1 MIGFDKAGKKFGT
14 LDAVKEFSMTIKD
27 EEILGLLG
35 PNGAGKTTLMLM
47 MGTVYRPTS
56 GKISVNGLDVV
67 QHPNDVRRMIGIAF
81 QDPRV
86 DGILGAFDVLNW
98 HLKMTTN
105 LDKVE
110 REDRVEKVL
119 KAVDLWEARNKR
131 TWLMSGGMRKKV
143 EDCKVLA
150 QRPKIAVFD
159 EPTAFLDVP
168 SRLLMWKMI
177 RELRDEGSTVIVAT
191 NMMDEAERLSDRVAI
206 VNLGRLVAIDTP
218 EQLKSKTKGGEVLE
232 LTLGDGQECPTDL
245 LTQFS
250 EVQDVSQENNKVTV
264 YLSGGRLLLP
274 KIVET
279 LTNRGIKIDSVQR
292 GHLGRCLPQLYWSQ
306 TRMSYRFPV
315 RLQGCSFR
323 SPRGTSRL
331 SFEPHG

>member
-1 MIGFDKAGKKFGT
+1 LIGFDKAGKRFGT

-56 GKISVNGLDVV
+56 GRISVNGLDVV
-67 QHPNDVRRMIGIAF
+67 QHPNDVRKMIGIAF

-105 LDKVE
+105 LDKAD
-110 REDRVEKVL
+110 RESRVEKVL

-218 EQLKSKTKGGEVLE
+218 EQLKGKTKGGEVLE
-232 LTLGDGQECPTDL
+232 LTVGNGQEFPREC

-279 LTNRGIKIDSVQR
+279 LTNRGVKIDSVHLKEVTLEDVFLNYT
-292 GHLGRCLPQLYWSQ
+292 GH
-306 TRMSYRFPV
+306 
-315 RLQGCSFR
+315 RLK
-323 SPRGTSRL
+323 
-331 SFEPHG
+331 

>member
-1 MIGFDKAGKKFGT
+1 MIGFDRAGKRFGT
-14 LDAVKEFSMTIKD
+14 LDAVKEFSMTIQD

-67 QHPNDVRRMIGIAF
+67 QLPNDVRKIIGIAF

-105 LDKVE
+105 FNKVE

-119 KAVDLWEARNKR
+119 RAVDLWDARNKR

-206 VNLGRLVAIDTP
+206 VNLGKLVAIDTP
-218 EQLKSKTKGGEVLE
+218 EQLKGKTKGGEVLE
-232 LTLGDGQECPTDL
+232 LTVGNGQEFPREC

-279 LTNRGIKIDSVQR
+279 LTNRGVKIDSVHLKEVTLEDVFLNYT
-292 GHLGRCLPQLYWSQ
+292 GH
-306 TRMSYRFPV
+306 
-315 RLQGCSFR
+315 RL
-323 SPRGTSRL
+323 
-331 SFEPHG
+331 E

>member
-1 MIGFDKAGKKFGT
+1 LIGFDRAGKRFGT
-14 LDAVKEFSMTIKD
+14 LDAVKEFSMTIQD

-67 QHPNDVRRMIGIAF
+67 QHPNDVRKIIGIAF

-119 KAVDLWEARNKR
+119 RAVDLWDARNKR

-206 VNLGRLVAIDTP
+206 VNLGKLVAIDTP
-218 EQLKSKTKGGEVLE
+218 EQLKGKTKGGEVLE
-232 LTLGDGQECPTDL
+232 LTVGNGQEFPREC

-250 EVQDVSQENNKVTV
+250 EVQEVNQENNKVTV

-279 LTNRGIKIDSVQR
+279 LTNRGVKIDSVHLKEVTLEDVFLNYT
-292 GHLGRCLPQLYWSQ
+292 GH
-306 TRMSYRFPV
+306 
-315 RLQGCSFR
+315 RL
-323 SPRGTSRL
+323 
-331 SFEPHG
+331 E

>member
-1 MIGFDKAGKKFGT
+1 MFQGNTALIGFDKAGKRFGT
-14 LDAVKEFSMTIKD
+14 LDAVKEFSMTIQD

-67 QHPNDVRRMIGIAF
+67 QHPNDVRKMIGIAF

-119 KAVDLWEARNKR
+119 RAVDLWDARNKR

-206 VNLGRLVAIDTP
+206 VNLGKLVAIDTP

-232 LTLGDGQECPTDL
+232 LTVGNGQEFPREC

-250 EVQDVSQENNKVTV
+250 EVQDVKQENNKVTV

-279 LTNRGIKIDSVQR
+279 LTNRGVKIDSVHLKEVTLEDVFLNYT
-292 GHLGRCLPQLYWSQ
+292 GH
-306 TRMSYRFPV
+306 
-315 RLQGCSFR
+315 RL
-323 SPRGTSRL
+323 
-331 SFEPHG
+331 E

>member
-1 MIGFDKAGKKFGT
+1 MIGFDGAGKRFGT
-14 LDAVKEFSMTIKD
+14 LDAVKEFSMTIQD

-56 GKISVNGLDVV
+56 GNISVNGLDVV
-67 QHPNDVRRMIGIAF
+67 QHPNDVRKMIGIAF

-119 KAVDLWEARNKR
+119 RAVDLWDARNKR

-218 EQLKSKTKGGEVLE
+218 EQLKGKTKGGEVLE
-232 LTLGDGQECPTDL
+232 LTVGNGQEFPREC

-250 EVQDVSQENNKVTV
+250 EVRDVSQEDNKVTV

-279 LTNRGIKIDSVQR
+279 LTNRGVKIDSVHLKEVTLEDVFLNYT
-292 GHLGRCLPQLYWSQ
+292 GH
-306 TRMSYRFPV
+306 
-315 RLQGCSFR
+315 RL
-323 SPRGTSRL
+323 
-331 SFEPHG
+331 E

>member
-1 MIGFDKAGKKFGT
+1 VFHGNTGLIGFDKAGKRFGT
-14 LDAVKEFSMTIKD
+14 LDAVKEFSMTIQD

-67 QHPNDVRRMIGIAF
+67 QHPNDVRKMIGIAF

-105 LDKVE
+105 LDKAE

-119 KAVDLWEARNKR
+119 RAVDLWEARNKR

-206 VNLGRLVAIDTP
+206 VNLGKLVAIDTP
-218 EQLKSKTKGGEVLE
+218 EQLKGKTKGGEVLE
-232 LTLGDGQECPTDL
+232 LTVGNGQEFPREC

-250 EVQDVSQENNKVTV
+250 EVQDVKQENGKVTV

-279 LTNRGIKIDSVQR
+279 LTNRGVKIDSVHLKEVTLEDVFLNYT
-292 GHLGRCLPQLYWSQ
+292 GH
-306 TRMSYRFPV
+306 
-315 RLQGCSFR
+315 RL
-323 SPRGTSRL
+323 
-331 SFEPHG
+331 E

>member
-1 MIGFDKAGKKFGT
+1 MIGFDKAGKRFGT
-14 LDAVKEFSMTIKD
+14 LDAVKEFSMTIQD

-56 GKISVNGLDVV
+56 GNISVNGLDVV
-67 QHPNDVRRMIGIAF
+67 QHPNDVRKMIGIAF

-98 HLKMTTN
+98 HLKMTTT
-105 LDKVE
+105 LDKAE
-110 REDRVEKVL
+110 REARVEKVL
-119 KAVDLWEARNKR
+119 RAVELWDARNKR

-206 VNLGRLVAIDTP
+206 VNLGQLVAIDSP

-232 LTLGDGQECPTDL
+232 LTLDDGQECPTDL

-250 EVQDVSQENNKVTV
+250 EVQDVNQKNNKVTV

-279 LTNRGIKIDSVQR
+279 LTNRGLKIDSVHLKEVTLEDVFLNYT
-292 GHLGRCLPQLYWSQ
+292 GH
-306 TRMSYRFPV
+306 
-315 RLQGCSFR
+315 RL
-323 SPRGTSRL
+323 
-331 SFEPHG
+331 E

>member
-1 MIGFDKAGKKFGT
+1 LIGFDKAGKRFGT
-14 LDAVKEFSMTIKD
+14 LDAVKEFSMTIRD

-67 QHPNDVRRMIGIAF
+67 QHPNDVRKMIGIAF

-119 KAVDLWEARNKR
+119 RAVDLWDARNKR

-206 VNLGRLVAIDTP
+206 VNLGKLVAIDTP

-232 LTLGDGQECPTDL
+232 LTLGDGQECPADL

-279 LTNRGIKIDSVQR
+279 LTNRGVKIDSVHLKEVTLEDVFLNYT
-292 GHLGRCLPQLYWSQ
+292 GHKL
-306 TRMSYRFPV
+306 
-315 RLQGCSFR
+315 
-323 SPRGTSRL
+323 
-331 SFEPHG
+331 E

>member
-1 MIGFDKAGKKFGT
+1 MFQGNTALIGFDKAGKRFGT
-14 LDAVKEFSMTIKD
+14 LDAVKEFSMTIQD

-67 QHPNDVRRMIGIAF
+67 QHPNDVRKMIGIAF

-105 LDKVE
+105 LDKGE

-119 KAVDLWEARNKR
+119 RAVDLWEAKNKR

-206 VNLGRLVAIDTP
+206 VNLGKLVAIDTP
-218 EQLKSKTKGGEVLE
+218 EQLKGKTKGGEVLE
-232 LTLGDGQECPTDL
+232 LTVGNGQEFPREC

-250 EVQDVSQENNKVTV
+250 EVQDVKQENNKVTV

-279 LTNRGIKIDSVQR
+279 LTNRGVKIDSVHLKEVTLEDVFLNYT
-292 GHLGRCLPQLYWSQ
+292 GH
-306 TRMSYRFPV
+306 
-315 RLQGCSFR
+315 RL
-323 SPRGTSRL
+323 
-331 SFEPHG
+331 E

>member
-1 MIGFDKAGKKFGT
+1 LIGFDGAGKRFGT
-14 LDAVKEFSMTIKD
+14 LDAVKEFSMTIQY

-67 QHPNDVRRMIGIAF
+67 QHPNDVRKMIGIAF

-119 KAVDLWEARNKR
+119 RAVDLWDARNKR

-218 EQLKSKTKGGEVLE
+218 EQLKGKTKGGEVLE
-232 LTLGDGQECPTDL
+232 LTVGNGQEFPREC

-250 EVQDVSQENNKVTV
+250 EVQDVKQENNKVTV

-279 LTNRGIKIDSVQR
+279 LTNRGVKIDSVHLKEVTLEDVFLNYT
-292 GHLGRCLPQLYWSQ
+292 GH
-306 TRMSYRFPV
+306 
-315 RLQGCSFR
+315 RL
-323 SPRGTSRL
+323 
-331 SFEPHG
+331 E

>member
-1 MIGFDKAGKKFGT
+1 MIGFDKAGKRFGT
-14 LDAVKEFSMTIKD
+14 LDAVKEFSMTIQD

-56 GKISVNGLDVV
+56 GEISVNGLDVV
-67 QHPNDVRRMIGIAF
+67 QHPNDVRKMIGIAF

-119 KAVDLWEARNKR
+119 RAVDLWDARNKR

-206 VNLGRLVAIDTP
+206 VNLGKLVAIDAP
-218 EQLKSKTKGGEVLE
+218 EQLKGKTKGGEVLE
-232 LTLGDGQECPTDL
+232 LTVGNGQEFPREC

-250 EVQDVSQENNKVTV
+250 EVQEVNQENNKVTV

-279 LTNRGIKIDSVQR
+279 LTNRGVKIDSVHLKEVTLEDVFLNYT
-292 GHLGRCLPQLYWSQ
+292 GH
-306 TRMSYRFPV
+306 
-315 RLQGCSFR
+315 RL
-323 SPRGTSRL
+323 
-331 SFEPHG
+331 E

>member
-1 MIGFDKAGKKFGT
+1 MIGFDNAGKRFGT
-14 LDAVKEFSMTIKD
+14 LDAVKEFSMTIRD

-67 QHPNDVRRMIGIAF
+67 HYPNDVRKMIGIAF

-110 REDRVEKVL
+110 REDRVKKVL
-119 KAVDLWEARNKR
+119 RAVDLWDARNKR

-232 LTLGDGQECPTDL
+232 LTLGDGQECPADL

-279 LTNRGIKIDSVQR
+279 LTNRGVKIDSVHLKEVTLEDVFLNYT
-292 GHLGRCLPQLYWSQ
+292 GHKL
-306 TRMSYRFPV
+306 
-315 RLQGCSFR
+315 
-323 SPRGTSRL
+323 
-331 SFEPHG
+331 E

>member
-1 MIGFDKAGKKFGT
+1 MIGFDKAGKRFGT
-14 LDAVKEFSMTIKD
+14 LDAVKEFSMTIQDK
-27 EEILGLLG
+27 EILGLLG

-67 QHPNDVRRMIGIAF
+67 QHPNDVRKMIGIAF

-119 KAVDLWEARNKR
+119 RAVDLWDARNKR

-177 RELRDEGSTVIVAT
+177 RALRDEGSTVIVAT

-206 VNLGRLVAIDTP
+206 VNLGKLVAIDAP
-218 EQLKSKTKGGEVLE
+218 EQLKGKTKGGEVLE
-232 LTLGDGQECPTDL
+232 LTVGNGQEFPREC

-250 EVQDVSQENNKVTV
+250 EVQEVNQENNKVTV

-279 LTNRGIKIDSVQR
+279 LTNRGVKIDSVHLKEVTLEDVFLNYT
-292 GHLGRCLPQLYWSQ
+292 GH
-306 TRMSYRFPV
+306 
-315 RLQGCSFR
+315 RL
-323 SPRGTSRL
+323 
-331 SFEPHG
+331 E

>member
-1 MIGFDKAGKKFGT
+1 MITFDKAGKKFGT
-14 LDAVKEFSMTIKD
+14 VDAVADFSLDIRDK
-27 EEILGLLG
+27 EILGLLG

-56 GKISVNGLDVV
+56 GNISVEGLDVV
-67 QHPNDVRRMIGIAF
+67 RHPNDVRKLIGIAF

-98 HLKMTTN
+98 HLKMTTE
-105 LDKVE
+105 LTKEE
-110 REDRVEKVL
+110 RAERVEQVL
-119 KAVDLWEARNKR
+119 RAVDLWDARKKR

-150 QRPKIAVFD
+150 QRPRIAVFD

-177 RELRDEGSTVIVAT
+177 RELRDEGSTVIVAS

-206 VNLGRLVAIDTP
+206 INLGKLVAIDTP
-218 EQLKSKTKGGEVLE
+218 DKLKASTKGGEVLE
-232 LTLGDGQECPTDL
+232 LTCSNSEKFSRMMLSE
-245 LTQFS
+245 FS
-250 EVQDVSQENNKVTV
+250 EVQDVTQEDNRLIV
-264 YLSGGRLLLP
+264 YLTSGRVLLP

-279 LTNRGIKIDSVQR
+279 LTNRGVKIESVHLKEVTLEDVFLNYT
-292 GHLGRCLPQLYWSQ
+292 GH
-306 TRMSYRFPV
+306 
-315 RLQGCSFR
+315 RL
-323 SPRGTSRL
+323 
-331 SFEPHG
+331 E

>member
-1 MIGFDKAGKKFGT
+1 MFQGNTALIGFDKAGKRFGT
-14 LDAVKEFSMTIKD
+14 LDAVKEFSMTIQD

-67 QHPNDVRRMIGIAF
+67 QHPNDVRKMIGIAF

-105 LDKVE
+105 LDKGE

-119 KAVDLWEARNKR
+119 RAVDLWDARNKR

-206 VNLGRLVAIDTP
+206 VNLGKLVAIDTP
-218 EQLKSKTKGGEVLE
+218 EQLKGKTKGGEVLE
-232 LTLGDGQECPTDL
+232 LTVGNGQEFPREC

-250 EVQDVSQENNKVTV
+250 EVQDVKQENNKVTV

-279 LTNRGIKIDSVQR
+279 LTNRGVKIDSVHLKEVTLEDVFLNYT
-292 GHLGRCLPQLYWSQ
+292 GH
-306 TRMSYRFPV
+306 
-315 RLQGCSFR
+315 RL
-323 SPRGTSRL
+323 
-331 SFEPHG
+331 E

>member
-1 MIGFDKAGKKFGT
+1 LIGFDKAGKRFGT
-14 LDAVKEFSMTIKD
+14 LDAVREFSMTIQD

-67 QHPNDVRRMIGIAF
+67 QHPNDVRKMIGIAF

-105 LDKVE
+105 LNKVE

-119 KAVDLWEARNKR
+119 RAVDLWDARNKR

-232 LTLGDGQECPTDL
+232 LTLGDGQECPADL

-250 EVQDVSQENNKVTV
+250 EIQDVSQENNKVTV

-279 LTNRGIKIDSVQR
+279 LTNRGVKIDSVHLKEVTLEDVFLNYT
-292 GHLGRCLPQLYWSQ
+292 GH
-306 TRMSYRFPV
+306 
-315 RLQGCSFR
+315 RL
-323 SPRGTSRL
+323 
-331 SFEPHG
+331 E

>member
-1 MIGFDKAGKKFGT
+1 
-14 LDAVKEFSMTIKD
+14 MTIQD

-67 QHPNDVRRMIGIAF
+67 QHPNDVRKMIGIAF

-119 KAVDLWEARNKR
+119 RAVDLWDARNKR

-206 VNLGRLVAIDTP
+206 VNLGKLVAIDAP
-218 EQLKSKTKGGEVLE
+218 EQLKGKTKGGEVLE
-232 LTLGDGQECPTDL
+232 LTVGNGQEFPREC

-250 EVQDVSQENNKVTV
+250 EVQDVSQEDNKVTV

-279 LTNRGIKIDSVQR
+279 LTNRGVKIDSVHLKEVTLEDVFLNYT
-292 GHLGRCLPQLYWSQ
+292 GH
-306 TRMSYRFPV
+306 
-315 RLQGCSFR
+315 RL
-323 SPRGTSRL
+323 
-331 SFEPHG
+331 E

>member
-1 MIGFDKAGKKFGT
+1 LIGFDKAGKRFGT

-67 QHPNDVRRMIGIAF
+67 QHPNDVRKIIGIAF

-105 LDKVE
+105 LDKTE
-110 REDRVEKVL
+110 REARVEKVL
-119 KAVDLWEARNKR
+119 RAVDLWEARNKR

-245 LTQFS
+245 LTRFS
-250 EVQDVSQENNKVTV
+250 EVHDVTQESTKVTV

-279 LTNRGIKIDSVQR
+279 LTNRGVKIDSVHLKEVTLEDVFLNYT
-292 GHLGRCLPQLYWSQ
+292 GH
-306 TRMSYRFPV
+306 
-315 RLQGCSFR
+315 RL
-323 SPRGTSRL
+323 
-331 SFEPHG
+331 E

>member
-1 MIGFDKAGKKFGT
+1 LIGFDKAGKRFGT
-14 LDAVKEFSMTIKD
+14 LDAVKEFSMTIHD

-67 QHPNDVRRMIGIAF
+67 QHPNDVRKMIGIAF

-119 KAVDLWEARNKR
+119 RAVDLWDARNKR

-206 VNLGRLVAIDTP
+206 VNLGKLVAIDTP
-218 EQLKSKTKGGEVLE
+218 EQLKGKTKGGEVLE
-232 LTLGDGQECPTDL
+232 LTVGNGQEFPREC

-279 LTNRGIKIDSVQR
+279 LTNRGVKIDSVHLKEVTLEDVFLNYT
-292 GHLGRCLPQLYWSQ
+292 GH
-306 TRMSYRFPV
+306 
-315 RLQGCSFR
+315 RL
-323 SPRGTSRL
+323 
-331 SFEPHG
+331 E

>member
-1 MIGFDKAGKKFGT
+1 MIGFDKAGKRFGT
-14 LDAVKEFSMTIKD
+14 LDAVKEFSMTIQD

-56 GKISVNGLDVV
+56 GTISVNGLDVV
-67 QHPNDVRRMIGIAF
+67 QHPNDVRKMIGIAF

-98 HLKMTTN
+98 HLKMTTT
-105 LDKVE
+105 LDKAE
-110 REDRVEKVL
+110 REARVEKVL
-119 KAVDLWEARNKR
+119 RAVELWDARNKR

-177 RELRDEGSTVIVAT
+177 RELREEGSTVIVAT

-232 LTLGDGQECPTDL
+232 LTLVSGQECPTEL

-250 EVQDVSQENNKVTV
+250 EVQDVTQENNRVTV

-279 LTNRGIKIDSVQR
+279 LTNRGVKIDSIHLKEVTLEDVFLNYT
-292 GHLGRCLPQLYWSQ
+292 GHKL
-306 TRMSYRFPV
+306 
-315 RLQGCSFR
+315 
-323 SPRGTSRL
+323 
-331 SFEPHG
+331 E

>member
-1 MIGFDKAGKKFGT
+1 
-14 LDAVKEFSMTIKD
+14 MTIND

-67 QHPNDVRRMIGIAF
+67 QHPNDVRKMIGIAF

-98 HLKMTTN
+98 HLKMTTT
-105 LDKVE
+105 LDKAE
-110 REDRVEKVL
+110 REARVEKVL
-119 KAVDLWEARNKR
+119 RAVELWDARNKR

-218 EQLKSKTKGGEVLE
+218 EQLKSNTKGGEVLE
-232 LTLGDGQECPTDL
+232 LTLGDGQECPPDL

-264 YLSGGRLLLP
+264 YLTGGRLLLP

-279 LTNRGIKIDSVQR
+279 LTNRGVKIDSVHLKEVTLEDVFLNYT
-292 GHLGRCLPQLYWSQ
+292 GH
-306 TRMSYRFPV
+306 
-315 RLQGCSFR
+315 RL
-323 SPRGTSRL
+323 
-331 SFEPHG
+331 E

>member
-1 MIGFDKAGKKFGT
+1 LIGFDKAGKRFGT
-14 LDAVKEFSMTIKD
+14 LDAVKEFSMTIQD

-67 QHPNDVRRMIGIAF
+67 QHPNDVRKMIGIAF

-119 KAVDLWEARNKR
+119 RAVDLWDARNKR

-206 VNLGRLVAIDTP
+206 VNLGKLVAIDAP
-218 EQLKSKTKGGEVLE
+218 EQLKGKTKGGEVLE
-232 LTLGDGQECPTDL
+232 LTVGNGQEFPREC

-279 LTNRGIKIDSVQR
+279 LTNRGVKIDSVHLKEVTLEDVFLNYT
-292 GHLGRCLPQLYWSQ
+292 GH
-306 TRMSYRFPV
+306 
-315 RLQGCSFR
+315 RL
-323 SPRGTSRL
+323 
-331 SFEPHG
+331 E

>member
-1 MIGFDKAGKKFGT
+1 MIGFDKAGKRFGT
-14 LDAVKEFSMTIKD
+14 IDAVKEFSMTIQD

-67 QHPNDVRRMIGIAF
+67 QHPNDVRKMIGIAF

-119 KAVDLWEARNKR
+119 RAVDLWDARNKR

-206 VNLGRLVAIDTP
+206 VNLGKLVAIDAP
-218 EQLKSKTKGGEVLE
+218 EQLKGKTKGGEVLE
-232 LTLGDGQECPTDL
+232 LTVGNGQEFPREC

-250 EVQDVSQENNKVTV
+250 EVQDVSQEDNKVTV

-279 LTNRGIKIDSVQR
+279 LTNRGVKIDSVHLKEVTLEDVFLNYT
-292 GHLGRCLPQLYWSQ
+292 GH
-306 TRMSYRFPV
+306 
-315 RLQGCSFR
+315 RL
-323 SPRGTSRL
+323 
-331 SFEPHG
+331 E

>member
-1 MIGFDKAGKKFGT
+1 LIGFDKAGKRFGT
-14 LDAVKEFSMTIKD
+14 LDAVKEFSMTIQD

-67 QHPNDVRRMIGIAF
+67 QHPNDVRKMIGIAF

-119 KAVDLWEARNKR
+119 RAVDLWDARNKR

-191 NMMDEAERLSDRVAI
+191 NMMDEAERLSNRVAI

-218 EQLKSKTKGGEVLE
+218 EKLKAKTKGGEVLE
-232 LTLGDGQECPTDL
+232 LTIGDGQEFPREL

-250 EVQDVSQENNKVTV
+250 EVQDVSQENNRVTV

-279 LTNRGIKIDSVQR
+279 LANRGVKIDSVHLKEVTLEDVFLNYT
-292 GHLGRCLPQLYWSQ
+292 GHKL
-306 TRMSYRFPV
+306 
-315 RLQGCSFR
+315 
-323 SPRGTSRL
+323 
-331 SFEPHG
+331 E

>member
-1 MIGFDKAGKKFGT
+1 LIGFDRAGKRFGT
-14 LDAVKEFSMTIKD
+14 LDAVKEFSMTIED

-47 MGTVYRPTS
+47 MGTVYRPSS
-56 GKISVNGLDVV
+56 GNISVNGLDVV
-67 QHPNDVRRMIGIAF
+67 QHPNDVRKMIGIAF

-98 HLKMTTN
+98 HLKMTTT
-105 LDKVE
+105 LDKAE
-110 REDRVEKVL
+110 REARVEKVL
-119 KAVDLWEARNKR
+119 RAVELWDARNKR

-279 LTNRGIKIDSVQR
+279 LTNRGVKIDSVHLKEVTLEDVFLNYT
-292 GHLGRCLPQLYWSQ
+292 GH
-306 TRMSYRFPV
+306 
-315 RLQGCSFR
+315 RL
-323 SPRGTSRL
+323 
-331 SFEPHG
+331 E

>member
-1 MIGFDKAGKKFGT
+1 
-14 LDAVKEFSMTIKD
+14 MTIQD

-67 QHPNDVRRMIGIAF
+67 QHPNDVRKMIGIAF

-119 KAVDLWEARNKR
+119 RAVDLWDARNKR

-206 VNLGRLVAIDTP
+206 VNLGKLVAIDAP
-218 EQLKSKTKGGEVLE
+218 EQLKGKTKGGEVLE
-232 LTLGDGQECPTDL
+232 LTVGNGQEFPREC

-250 EVQDVSQENNKVTV
+250 EVQEVNQENNKVTV

-279 LTNRGIKIDSVQR
+279 LTNRGVKIDSVHLKEVTLEDVFLNYT
-292 GHLGRCLPQLYWSQ
+292 GH
-306 TRMSYRFPV
+306 
-315 RLQGCSFR
+315 RL
-323 SPRGTSRL
+323 
-331 SFEPHG
+331 E

>member
-1 MIGFDKAGKKFGT
+1 
-14 LDAVKEFSMTIKD
+14 MTIQD

-67 QHPNDVRRMIGIAF
+67 QHPNDVRKMIGIAF

-119 KAVDLWEARNKR
+119 RAVDLWDARNKR

-218 EQLKSKTKGGEVLE
+218 EQLKGKTKGGEVLE
-232 LTLGDGQECPTDL
+232 LTVGNGQEFPREC

-250 EVQDVSQENNKVTV
+250 EVQDVKQENNKVTV

-279 LTNRGIKIDSVQR
+279 LTNRGVKIDSVHLKEVTLEDVFLNYT
-292 GHLGRCLPQLYWSQ
+292 GH
-306 TRMSYRFPV
+306 
-315 RLQGCSFR
+315 RL
-323 SPRGTSRL
+323 
-331 SFEPHG
+331 E

>member
-1 MIGFDKAGKKFGT
+1 LIGFDRAGKRFGT
-14 LDAVKEFSMTIKD
+14 LDAVKEFSMTIED

-56 GKISVNGLDVV
+56 GNISVNGLDVV
-67 QHPNDVRRMIGIAF
+67 QHPNDVRKMIGIAF

-98 HLKMTTN
+98 HLKMTTT
-105 LDKVE
+105 LDKAE
-110 REDRVEKVL
+110 REARVEKVL
-119 KAVDLWEARNKR
+119 RAVELWDARNKR

-279 LTNRGIKIDSVQR
+279 LTNRGVKIDSVHLKEVTLEDVFLNYT
-292 GHLGRCLPQLYWSQ
+292 GH
-306 TRMSYRFPV
+306 
-315 RLQGCSFR
+315 RL
-323 SPRGTSRL
+323 
-331 SFEPHG
+331 E

>member
-1 MIGFDKAGKKFGT
+1 MLPNVKRNSSFHGEKIVLIGFDKAGKRFGT
-14 LDAVKEFSMTIKD
+14 LDAVKEFSMTIEDK
-27 EEILGLLG
+27 EILGLLG

-56 GKISVNGLDVV
+56 GNISVNGLDVV
-67 QHPNDVRRMIGIAF
+67 QHPNDVRKIIGIAF

-105 LDKVE
+105 LDKAE
-110 REDRVEKVL
+110 REGRVEKVL
-119 KAVDLWEARNKR
+119 RAVDLWEARNKR

-250 EVQDVSQENNKVTV
+250 EVQDVTQESNKVTV

-279 LTNRGIKIDSVQR
+279 LTNRGVKIDSVHLKEVTLEDVFLNYT
-292 GHLGRCLPQLYWSQ
+292 GH
-306 TRMSYRFPV
+306 
-315 RLQGCSFR
+315 RL
-323 SPRGTSRL
+323 
-331 SFEPHG
+331 E

>member
-1 MIGFDKAGKKFGT
+1 MIGFDKAGKRFGT

-67 QHPNDVRRMIGIAF
+67 QHPNDVRKMIGIAF

-105 LDKVE
+105 LDKAE
-110 REDRVEKVL
+110 RETRVEKVL

-250 EVQDVSQENNKVTV
+250 EVQDVTQESNKVTI

-279 LTNRGIKIDSVQR
+279 LTNRGVKIDSVHLKEVTLEDVFLNYT
-292 GHLGRCLPQLYWSQ
+292 GH
-306 TRMSYRFPV
+306 
-315 RLQGCSFR
+315 RL
-323 SPRGTSRL
+323 
-331 SFEPHG
+331 E

>member
-1 MIGFDKAGKKFGT
+1 LIGFDKAGKRFGT
-14 LDAVKEFSMTIKD
+14 LDAVKEFSMTIQD

-67 QHPNDVRRMIGIAF
+67 QHPNDVRKMIGIAF

-119 KAVDLWEARNKR
+119 RAVDLWDARNKR

-177 RELRDEGSTVIVAT
+177 RALRDEGSTVIVAT

-206 VNLGRLVAIDTP
+206 VNLGKLVAIDAP
-218 EQLKSKTKGGEVLE
+218 EQLKGKTKGGEVLE
-232 LTLGDGQECPTDL
+232 LTVGNGQEFPREC

-250 EVQDVSQENNKVTV
+250 EVQEVNQENNKVTV

-279 LTNRGIKIDSVQR
+279 LTNRGVKIDSVHLKEVTLEDVFLNYT
-292 GHLGRCLPQLYWSQ
+292 GH
-306 TRMSYRFPV
+306 
-315 RLQGCSFR
+315 RL
-323 SPRGTSRL
+323 
-331 SFEPHG
+331 E

>member
-1 MIGFDKAGKKFGT
+1 LIGFDKAGKRFGT
-14 LDAVKEFSMTIKD
+14 LDAVKEFSMTILD

-67 QHPNDVRRMIGIAF
+67 QHPNDVRKMIGIAF

-119 KAVDLWEARNKR
+119 RAVDLWDARNKR

-143 EDCKVLA
+143 EDCKVLS

-191 NMMDEAERLSDRVAI
+191 NMMDEAERLSERVAI
-206 VNLGRLVAIDTP
+206 VNLGKLVAIDTP
-218 EQLKSKTKGGEVLE
+218 EQLKGKTKGGEVLE
-232 LTLGDGQECPTDL
+232 LTVGNGQDFPREC

-250 EVQDVSQENNKVTV
+250 EVQDVNQENNKVTV
-264 YLSGGRLLLP
+264 YLTGGRLLLP

-279 LTNRGIKIDSVQR
+279 LTNRGVKIDSVHLKEVTLEDVFLNYT
-292 GHLGRCLPQLYWSQ
+292 GH
-306 TRMSYRFPV
+306 
-315 RLQGCSFR
+315 RL
-323 SPRGTSRL
+323 
-331 SFEPHG
+331 E